1 MPYLNKLEQVH
12 LFVQHRA
19 STNEEEKQDQDD
31 TDPALRLHSHN
42 RNTPR
47 NIGINESVLAPD
59 ELREQRASSMMATR
73 SLIKEETE
81 NQSEYEDVIEAII
94 VEKASKSRSGSAR
107 REHSTL
113 SRRVDERIEP
123 NERKFYTAD
132 GIPLVA
138 IKLKQYREVLSIA
151 DVRLHFC
158 SVSYNTNIW

>member
-1 MPYLNKLEQVH
+1 
-12 LFVQHRA
+12 
-19 STNEEEKQDQDD
+19 
-31 TDPALRLHSHN
+31 
-42 RNTPR
+42 
-47 NIGINESVLAPD
+47 
-59 ELREQRASSMMATR
+59 MMATR
-73 SLIKEETE
+73 SLIKEEIE

-107 REHSTL
+107 RENSTL
-113 SRRVDERIEP
+113 SRRVDDRIEP